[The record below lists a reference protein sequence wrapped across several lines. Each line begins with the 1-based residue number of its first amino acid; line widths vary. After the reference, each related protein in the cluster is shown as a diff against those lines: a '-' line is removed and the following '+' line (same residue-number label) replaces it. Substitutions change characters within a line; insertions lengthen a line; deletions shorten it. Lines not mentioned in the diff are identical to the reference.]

1 MPPFA
6 PLRPVLFVTAFAAV
20 AALFFAL
27 WQKRA
32 KVQYRLLVEAGAA
45 RSATAA
51 RLAAIV
57 EGSQDAIVS
66 TDIDGVVTS
75 WNEAAEHLFGYS
87 TAEMTGQTIGRL
99 IPPGHGDEES
109 RILQDI
115 RSGERIE
122 HCQTLR
128 LTKDGRLVD
137 VSLSVSPIKDAS
149 RGIIGSSRIS
159 RDITE
164 QKRVR
169 RDLDRLSWMLSPPAG
184 DLPPELPAQGPAC
197 RLGER
202 NTARSTVVILP
213 RTLRGTACRLGER
226 NTARLIL
233 DAAGD
238 SLLSEIAAGFH
249 VLMGTWF
256 AVHEANGDLAYSAL
270 VSDWC
275 RFLDASS
282 IQRCAAAGVC
292 EPQACCKWLCR
303 GSPAKE
309 ASMEIM
315 AHGEPVDLQCLDEL
329 RIYAVH
335 ISAGG
340 ELVGTMSMGYGD
352 PTRDHSRLA
361 QLAGQLGVEVA
372 ELESYAAAYE
382 TRPPFIVELAKQRL
396 AGSARLLGEIV
407 QRHRGELLLRRT
419 RDDLAR
425 SNRELEQFA
434 YVASHDLQEP
444 LRMVASYT
452 QLLAHRYG
460 DKLDQ
465 DARDFIAYAVDG
477 ATRMSQLI
485 EDLLTYSR
493 TTSNARA
500 AAVVDT
506 GNAFSLALRN
516 LQAAILES
524 GAEVSC
530 GDLPSVMADAVQ
542 IVQVFQ
548 NLVGNAI
555 KFRTPGVPPRV
566 HIEARRSPDHP
577 RQWLFRVADNGIG
590 IDPKYFERVFV
601 IFQRLHARE
610 KYPGTGIGLALCQRI
625 VERHKGRIWIESEP
639 GKGTAFL
646 FTLPEVDPEKGEP

>member
-1 MPPFA
+1 
-6 PLRPVLFVTAFAAV
+6 
-20 AALFFAL
+20 
-27 WQKRA
+27 
-32 KVQYRLLVEAGAA
+32 
-45 RSATAA
+45 
-51 RLAAIV
+51 LA
-57 EGSQDAIVS
+57 
-66 TDIDGVVTS
+66 
-75 WNEAAEHLFGYS
+75 
-87 TAEMTGQTIGRL
+87 
-99 IPPGHGDEES
+99 
-109 RILQDI
+109 
-115 RSGERIE
+115 
-122 HCQTLR
+122 
-128 LTKDGRLVD
+128 
-137 VSLSVSPIKDAS
+137 
-149 RGIIGSSRIS
+149 RIS

-169 RDLDRLSWMLSPPAG
+169 RDLDRLRWMLSPPAG
-184 DLPPELPAQGPAC
+184 AHAPELPAQGPA
-197 RLGER
+197 ER
-202 NTARSTVVILP
+202 NTARSTVVMLP

-226 NTARLIL
+226 NTARLVL
-233 DAAGD
+233 DAAGN
-238 SLLSEIAAGFH
+238 SLLSGIAADFH

-256 AVHEANGDLAYSAL
+256 AVHEANGDLSYSVL

-275 RFLDASS
+275 RFLDAGS
-282 IQRCAAAGVC
+282 IQRCAATGVC
-292 EPQACCKWLCR
+292 EPQSCCKWLCR

-315 AHGEPVDLQCLDEL
+315 AHGEPVDLQCLDGL
-329 RIYAVH
+329 RMYAVP
-335 ISAGG
+335 IRAGG

-352 PTRDHSRLA
+352 PTRDPSRLA
-361 QLAGQLGVEVA
+361 QLAEQLGVEVA

-396 AGSARLLGEIV
+396 ASSARLLGEIV

-493 TTSNARA
+493 TTSNARS

-506 GNAFSLALRN
+506 RNAFSLALRN

-524 GAEVSC
+524 GAEVVC
-530 GDLPSVMADAVQ
+530 GDLPPVLADAVQ

-610 KYPGTGIGLALCQRI
+610 KYAGTGIGLALCQRI

-639 GKGTAFL
+639 GKGTTFL

>member
-1 MPPFA
+1 MPPWFAVTKIDQDEAMA
-6 PLRPVLFVTAFAAV
+6 PLRAGLAQLACLLAGLLAAV
-20 AALFFAL
+20 LALIFAL

-32 KVQYRLLVEAGAA
+32 KAQYRLFMEAGTA
-45 RSATAA
+45 RSAAAA

-57 EGSQDAIVS
+57 EGSQDAIAA
-66 TDIDGVVTS
+66 TTIDGVVTS
-75 WNEAAEHLFGYS
+75 WNPAAEQLFGYS
-87 TAEMTGQTIGRL
+87 AAEMIGQTIGRL
-99 IPPGHGDEES
+99 IPPGHSGEEDD
-109 RILQDI
+109 ILRDI

-122 HCQTLR
+122 HCETLR

-149 RGIIGSSRIS
+149 GRIIGSSRIS
-159 RDITE
+159 HDITE
-164 QKRVR
+164 QKRTR
-169 RDLDRLSWMLSPPAG
+169 RDLDRLRWMLSPPAS
-184 DLPPELPAQGPAC
+184 DLSPELPAQGPVCHFA
-197 RLGER
+197 G
-202 NTARSTVVILP
+202 
-213 RTLRGTACRLGER
+213 R

-238 SLLSEIAAGFH
+238 SLLCEIAAGFH
-249 VLMGTWF
+249 ALMGTWF
-256 AVHEANGDLAYSAL
+256 AVREASGDLACSAL

-275 RFLDASS
+275 RFLDAGSL
-282 IQRCAAAGVC
+282 QRCASTGVC
-292 EPQACCKWLCR
+292 ELQGCARWLCR
-303 GSPAKE
+303 ESPGKE
-309 ASMEIM
+309 ASMEAM
-315 AHGEPVDLQCLDEL
+315 ARGEPVDFECLDGL
-329 RIYAVH
+329 RIYAVP
-335 ISAGG
+335 IRAGG

-352 PTRDHSRLA
+352 PTRDPSRLA
-361 QLAGQLGVEVA
+361 QLAGQFGVEVA
-372 ELESYAAAYE
+372 DLERHAAAYE

-407 QRHRGELLLRRT
+407 QRHRGELLLRQT
-419 RDDLAR
+419 RDELAR

-465 DARDFIAYAVDG
+465 EARDFIAYAVDG

-485 EDLLTYSR
+485 KDLLTYSR
-493 TTSNARA
+493 TASSAQA
-500 AAVVDT
+500 VAVVDT
-506 GNAFSLALRN
+506 RNAFSLALRN
-516 LQAAILES
+516 LKAAILES
-524 GAEVSC
+524 GAEIDC
-530 GDLPSVMADAVQ
+530 GDLPPVLADAGR

-555 KFRTPGVPPRV
+555 KFHTPGVPPRV
-566 HIEARRSPDHP
+566 HIEARRAPDHP

-590 IDPKYFERVFV
+590 IDPKYFDRVFV

-610 KYPGTGIGLALCQRI
+610 EYPGTGIGLALCQRI

-639 GKGTAFL
+639 GKGSAFL
-646 FTLPEVDPEKGEP
+646 FTLPEADPEKVEA